1 MYVLTPI
8 LPGQPAVI
16 DFWVCLEKRPLP
28 GELAAYLH
36 GHWLPGLAAAQTH
49 LEATPLVR
57 HEYLRLHVFGRV
69 LLDLARQGWHFVA
82 VAPVV
87 PGGPQR
93 LGTTPPDSADWT
105 GRPPEDTARPTR
117 DEVKKL
123 LQQALV
129 AHREEQLLEPAVQRF
144 VRRLERPR
152 RHAGRLVSV
161 RSLLADPRLL
171 AADLQNALA
180 DPTPAQRDERLLN
193 LVQPYL
199 QAATADDVDEY
210 TGLPLLDIWRYC
222 RYTWSLPFQTQPG
235 RRMFYLVRDRARPGH
250 PVMGIGALGSSVVQL
265 TVRDEY
271 IGWSLEALR
280 DCPEPAPRLRALAAE
295 LDRAIGEIYHLDFLA
310 EGVLHETD
318 LAAPT
323 PAALDRLSAY
333 ANRQPLASRER
344 QKQLLDLVAE
354 AQTPLFRRKRA
365 ETLGALLAA

>member
-1 MYVLTPI
+1 M
-8 LPGQPAVI
+8 
-16 DFWVCLEKRPLP
+16 
-28 GELAAYLH
+28 
-36 GHWLPGLAAAQTH
+36 
-49 LEATPLVR
+49 
-57 HEYLRLHVFGRV
+57 
-69 LLDLARQGWHFVA
+69 
-82 VAPVV
+82 APVV
-87 PGGPQR
+87 LGGPPR
-93 LGTTPPDSADWT
+93 LGATPPDSADWA

-171 AADLQNALA
+171 ATDLQNALA

-280 DCPEPAPRLRALAAE
+280 DCPDPAPRLRALATE
-295 LDRAIGEIYHLDFLA
+295 LNRAIGEIYHLDFLA

-333 ANRQPLASRER
+333 ANQQPLASRER

>member
-1 MYVLTPI
+1 
-8 LPGQPAVI
+8 
-16 DFWVCLEKRPLP
+16 LEKRPLP
-28 GELAAYLH
+28 TELAAYLQ

-49 LEATPLVR
+49 LDAVPLPR

-69 LLDLARQGWHFVA
+69 LVDLAWQGWHFVA

-87 PGGPQR
+87 PGGPMR
-93 LGTTPPDSADWT
+93 LGATPPDSADWAA
-105 GRPPEDTARPTR
+105 RPATQAARPTR
-117 DEVKKL
+117 EEVKKM
-123 LQQALV
+123 LQKALV

-171 AADLQNALA
+171 AADLQKALTA
-180 DPTPAQRDERLLN
+180 PTLAQRDEHLLG
-193 LVQPYL
+193 LVRPYL
-199 QAATADDVDEY
+199 QAATADDLDEY

-250 PVMGIGALGSSVVQL
+250 PIMGIGALGSSVVQL

-280 DCPEPAPRLRALAAE
+280 DCPDPAPRLRALAAE

-310 EGVLHETD
+310 AGVLHQTD
-318 LAAPT
+318 LTAPT
-323 PAALDRLSAY
+323 PAALARLREY
-333 ANRQPLASRER
+333 ASQQPLASRER

-365 ETLGALLAA
+365 ETLGALLVA